1 MFNTVNQEKRSCEEE
16 PTKLSFFS
24 PDLFSSSPGYFYR
37 DYVAEALS
45 INDG

>member
-16 PTKLSFFS
+16 PTKLSFLPRFV
-24 PDLFSSSPGYFYR
+24 FVQPGSYFYN
-37 DYVAEALS
+37 DCVAEALS